1 MHPTADRGASALSF
15 QLRGRIANANN
26 PEHAECNRVCRIDC
40 LPVIP
45 PNRGELMRRHS
56 LKGYLLSLGVVIA
69 TSAAAL
75 AGPLPADSPAKHM
88 PESLARRALAA
99 LNDEASEAVAELR
112 AMGPDGLRIFLD
124 SNRAEIDAAINA
136 SGNSL
141 KDNQVLSALDSLCQ
155 QKDCYASKL
164 YWYKNLEQAKSA
176 AQAQGKLIL
185 ALRLLGRLDED
196 LSCANS
202 RLF

>member
-45 PNRGELMRRHS
+45 PNRRELMRRHS
-56 LKGYLLSLGVVIA
+56 LTGYLLSLGVIVA
-69 TSAAAL
+69 TSVAAL
-75 AGPLPADSPAKHM
+75 AGPSPADSPARHT

-99 LNDEASEAVAELR
+99 PSDEASEAGADLR

-124 SNRAEIDAAINA
+124 SNRPEIDAALNP

-164 YWYKNLEQAKSA
+164 YWYTDIEQ
-176 AQAQGKLIL
+176 
-185 ALRLLGRLDED
+185 
-196 LSCANS
+196 
-202 RLF
+202 